1 MRGGARWG
9 CEDTAC
15 LWQLGRGNARSWEQG
30 GVAVVAGRPSAGV
43 EGTLALVF
51 PQGASGRGTGE
62 GRGLQCKDPVFW
74 RQGSDR
80 TGGGPAGPGRP
91 GLWAA
96 CCGPGSQWPL
106 SEVSA
111 LRASQRR
118 QAWGTSVWLRP
129 ALVPGLPGGPSGL
142 CCACSHSCFQQV
154 RLLLSRAFGKGPALD
169 TGHQGPRPLPL
180 ALCNTGTLLRGAL
193 G

>member
-15 LWQLGRGNARSWEQG
+15 LWQLGRGNAWSWEQG
-30 GVAVVAGRPSAGV
+30 GVAVVAGRTSAGV

-80 TGGGPAGPGRP
+80 TGGGGQRA
-91 GLWAA
+91 LAA
-96 CCGPGSQWPL
+96 QDS
-106 SEVSA
+106 
-111 LRASQRR
+111 
-118 QAWGTSVWLRP
+118 
-129 ALVPGLPGGPSGL
+129 GLPAVGRGLSGL
-142 CCACSHSCFQQV
+142 Y
-154 RLLLSRAFGKGPALD
+154 
-169 TGHQGPRPLPL
+169 
-180 ALCNTGTLLRGAL
+180 LR
-193 G
+193 